1 MHAPFSLDLEEHDK
15 HFTNFDSTGRYLV
28 VLQKFNVVREHE
40 QPIQVK
46 DKQRDLA
53 LYITDWFAFLDHL

>member
-28 VLQKFNVVREHE
+28 VLQKSNVVREHE

-53 LYITDWFAFLDHL
+53 L